1 MGIEVPILIYIL
13 FLYYEG
19 TAALPIWVGMGM
31 RRRCFPLF
39 FCLGGNTTG
48 RLGKWE
54 TRVNDGSDGREGG
67 RDESDSYKLMLGW
80 MDIALVDKGSGC
92 LPI

>member
-31 RRRCFPLF
+31 RRRCFTLF
-39 FCLGGNTTG
+39 FLSGGKYHG
-48 RLGKWE
+48 AF
-54 TRVNDGSDGREGG
+54 REVG
-67 RDESDSYKLMLGW
+67 DESE
-80 MDIALVDKGSGC
+80 
-92 LPI
+92 